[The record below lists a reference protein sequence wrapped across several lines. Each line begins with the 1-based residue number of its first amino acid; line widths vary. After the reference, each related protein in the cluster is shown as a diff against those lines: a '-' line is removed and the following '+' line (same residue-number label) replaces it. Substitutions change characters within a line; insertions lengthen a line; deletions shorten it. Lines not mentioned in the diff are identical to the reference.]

1 MSKRINNTHRNNSY
15 FDFISELD
23 KQFTNSHELSFDKIL
38 KQSVEIAPILLGAK
52 ICNLRLIDSN
62 KRILTT
68 RVSKGLSKGYAKKT
82 IVAIGDGIAGKV
94 AATKKHI
101 IIKDTETRR
110 DIKFKKDVKKEKIR
124 SLICVPIILK
134 NETMGTL
141 TVYGKK
147 AGKFKESDSK
157 ILMNFANHIAI
168 LIDNVRVHKKIFNS
182 YMNTIK
188 SLVSAVEARD
198 AYARGHSEKV
208 TDYALATA
216 GALGL
221 SKDDKIM
228 LAYCG
233 RLHDI
238 GKIAI
243 SDLILNKPDRLTE
256 AERAEIEI
264 HPAKAVEILSDLK
277 FLEKGIPAIRHH
289 HERYDGG
296 GYPDGL
302 RGKEIPLLARIIG
315 CTDAF
320 DAMTSDRAY
329 RSGMSTENAIQEL
342 KINRG
347 KQFDP
352 DVLDAFLGTLK
363 NVSLA

>member
-1 MSKRINNTHRNNSY
+1 MSKKINTVHKNNSY

-23 KQFTNSHELSFDKIL
+23 KQFTNTHELSFDKIL
-38 KQSVEIAPILLGAK
+38 KQSVKIAPILLNAK
-52 ICNLRLIDSN
+52 ICNLRLIDSH

-68 RVSKGLSKGYAKKT
+68 RVSKGLSKDYTKKT

-94 AATKKHI
+94 AAIKKPI
-101 IIKDTETRR
+101 VIKDTATRR
-110 DIKFKKDVKKEKIR
+110 DIKFKKDIKKEKIR
-124 SLICVPIILK
+124 SLICVPILLK
-134 NETMGTL
+134 KETMGTL
-141 TVYGKK
+141 TVYGRKV
-147 AGKFKESDSK
+147 GKFKKSDST

-198 AYARGHSEKV
+198 AYTRGHSEKV
-208 TDYALATA
+208 TDYALAIA
-216 GALGL
+216 GVLGL
-221 SKDDKIM
+221 SKEDRIM
-228 LAYCG
+228 LTYCG

-243 SDLILNKPDRLTE
+243 SDLILNKPGRLTE
-256 AERAEIEI
+256 TERAEIEI
-264 HPAKAVEILSDLK
+264 HPAKAVEILSNLK
-277 FLEKGIPAIRHH
+277 FLESGIPAIKHH

-302 RGKEIPLLARIIG
+302 RGEEIPLLARIIG

-329 RSGMSTENAIQEL
+329 RSRMSAEKAIEEL

-363 NVSLA
+363 DVSLA